1 MEDIQNK
8 FIIWFIVGVVM
19 KRVNNIYYK
28 ICDIDNI
35 MKFEHIVSI
44 NTSNKKKVE
53 KFQEHYV
60 ENIYKIK
67 DILMSKNYI
76 RFFVKQCW

>member
-1 MEDIQNK
+1 
-8 FIIWFIVGVVM
+8 M

-28 ICDIDNI
+28 ICDINNI
-35 MKFEHIVSI
+35 MKYEHIVSV
-44 NTSNKKKVE
+44 NTANKKKVE

-60 ENIYKIK
+60 ENIYKIR

-76 RFFVKQCW
+76 P